1 MGKSIIKLNEISKAY
16 SDLIAERLADG
27 YVLNMRT
34 MSGTQGEYGKFDLT
48 KDGGKTVHRL
58 YMSRDYETDNS
69 EYKDSGMWYSFD
81 TLRIVEEEF
90 DNLKNSEI
98 LWNGK
103 GNKVLEKKY
112 YLIDRKRKGYSLDPH
127 TSYTQSVEFMKSA
140 DKKHCEREDSKCSDS
155 TRTIKP
161 TQKMVEIVNR
171 YKGFKGIK
179 LADIESVKVGT
190 HKGEPF
196 YYFSFSNRKYT
207 LTINKDSKNMSP
219 RN

>member
-1 MGKSIIKLNEISKAY
+1 MGKNIIKLNEISKAY

-34 MSGTQGEYGKFDLT
+34 MSGSQGEYGRFDLT

-58 YMSRDYETDNS
+58 YMSR

-90 DNLKNSEI
+90 DNQRNSDL

-103 GNKVLEKKY
+103 GNKILEKKY
-112 YLIDRKRKGYSLDPH
+112 YLIDRKRKGYSLDPY

-161 TQKMVEIVNR
+161 TQKMVEIINH

-190 HKGEPF
+190 CKGEPF

>member
-1 MGKSIIKLNEISKAY
+1 MGKDIIKLNEISKVY
-16 SDLIAERLADG
+16 SDLLAERLADG

-34 MSGTQGEYGKFDLT
+34 MSGSQGEYGRFDLT

-58 YMSRDYETDNS
+58 YMSRDSENDNS

-103 GNKVLEKKY
+103 GNKILEKKY
-112 YLIDRKRKGYSLDPH
+112 YLIDRKRIGYKLDPY

-140 DKKHCEREDSKCSDS
+140 DKKHCKREDSKYSDS

-190 HKGEPF
+190 YKGEPS
-196 YYFSFSNRKYT
+196 YHFSFSNRKYT
-207 LTINKDSKNMSP
+207 LTINKDSTP